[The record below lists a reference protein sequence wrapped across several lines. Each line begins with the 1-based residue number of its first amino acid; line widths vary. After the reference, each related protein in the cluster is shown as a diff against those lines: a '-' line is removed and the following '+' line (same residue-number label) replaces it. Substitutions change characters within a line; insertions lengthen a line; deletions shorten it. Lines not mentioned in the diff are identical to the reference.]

1 MTDAQD
7 LEEQEELTAEG
18 EGFDEVGPK
27 VSFTARNFATVWLAA
42 IVIGLVLAWFAFWDG
57 STAGGSSQHKADPT
71 GFYLGIMLVVVA
83 AAVISNLMGL
93 RNARNRRERLGAP
106 GLTEPDVDVD

>member
-1 MTDAQD
+1 MTDLPD
-7 LEEQEELTAEG
+7 LEEQQELSEVEED
-18 EGFDEVGPK
+18 FDEVEPK
-27 VSFTARNFATVWLAA
+27 ASFTMRKFATVWLGAA
-42 IVIGLVLAWFAFWDG
+42 VVGLILAWFAFWDE
-57 STAGGSSQHKADPT
+57 STAGGGPEHKADPT

-106 GLTEPDVDVD
+106 GLTDLDAD